1 MYFLNINKPKG
12 ISSFDVIRILRKK
25 LGIKQIGHSGTL
37 DPLASGVLQIGVGDC
52 TKLLDYLDSDKTY
65 VANIKFGYV
74 TSTFDDEGEK
84 EFVSNPDFSYDDFK
98 DVLMTFLGITKQ
110 VPPKYSAVK
119 INGKKACDII
129 RTKNNIQL
137 EISERE
143 IEIYNISILNFSD
156 YEAQIFV
163 HCKKG
168 VYIRSLVNDIGIKL
182 GCGAYVTELKRVA
195 AGCFRLEDSDK
206 LDSIDYHIIN
216 PIDVLPFDKYELN
229 EAEFSRILNG
239 NYINPKQNV
248 SSDKVLLTK
257 DNKLVSFAFLSDNL
271 IKPKKVFRG
280 V

>member
-84 EFVSNPDFSYDDFK
+84 EFVSNPDFSYDDFEN
-98 DVLMTFLGITKQ
+98 VLMTFLGITKQ

-129 RTKNNIQL
+129 RTKNNIQ
-137 EISERE
+137 
-143 IEIYNISILNFSD
+143 
-156 YEAQIFV
+156 
-163 HCKKG
+163 
-168 VYIRSLVNDIGIKL
+168 
-182 GCGAYVTELKRVA
+182 
-195 AGCFRLEDSDK
+195 
-206 LDSIDYHIIN
+206 
-216 PIDVLPFDKYELN
+216 
-229 EAEFSRILNG
+229 
-239 NYINPKQNV
+239 
-248 SSDKVLLTK
+248 
-257 DNKLVSFAFLSDNL
+257 
-271 IKPKKVFRG
+271 
-280 V
+280 